1 MAAPPDPGSTNRPL
15 SEPSPHTPEP
25 ADHSLRRYL
34 VESFEV
40 VTNADSRL
48 VRTFRTLLTRPG
60 ELTAAYFSPR
70 RDEYLRPQQVLLFCS
85 IFFFFMQ
92 PLLGLKLLA
101 TPLSVHLKLMPYRH
115 WAAALVAEKAGAG
128 GLEAYRPVFDAAAG
142 AHARTLAFLLVP
154 LFALVVT
161 LLFWRPRHFFVRH
174 LVFATHFVAYLLLM
188 VAPLAAVRMPVA
200 RLAIALGMDEAAAWQ
215 MADSLPALVLW
226 TVYLYFALQ
235 AAYGHG
241 RALAAVKALA
251 LCLGMAYVITAYRF
265 ILFATTFYG
274 L

>member
-1 MAAPPDPGSTNRPL
+1 MAAPPDPGSTAPLNDPRPN
-15 SEPSPHTPEP
+15 PPPPDT
-25 ADHSLRRYL
+25 ADHTLRRYL

-48 VRTFRTLLTRPG
+48 VRTFRALLARPG
-60 ELTAAYFSPR
+60 ELTAAYFSPQ

-85 IFFFFMQ
+85 IFYFFAQ
-92 PLLGLKLLA
+92 PLLGLQLVA

-161 LLFWRPRHFFVRH
+161 LLFWRPRRFFVRH

-188 VAPLAAVRMPVA
+188 VAPLAATRMPLA
-200 RLAIALGMDEAAAWQ
+200 RLAIALGMDAAPAWR
-215 MADSLPALVLW
+215 MADSLPALVVW
-226 TVYLYFALQ
+226 
-235 AAYGHG
+235 
-241 RALAAVKALA
+241 
-251 LCLGMAYVITAYRF
+251 MAYVFTAYRF